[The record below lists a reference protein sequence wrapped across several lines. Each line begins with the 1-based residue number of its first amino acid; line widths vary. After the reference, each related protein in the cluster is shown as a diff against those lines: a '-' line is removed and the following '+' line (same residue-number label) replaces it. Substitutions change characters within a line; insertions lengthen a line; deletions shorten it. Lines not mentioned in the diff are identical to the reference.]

1 MTAAEP
7 LAETVGV
14 PAELR
19 QDRIAEEVET
29 RGFARVTDLADR
41 FGVSVVTVRSD
52 LGSLE
57 SLGRVRRVRGGAVP
71 AGALRHEPPLEQAAR
86 EHEAQKAAIAKEAAA
101 KLRAVDAGEATPAAA
116 PAAPAAKAPRKPP
129 APKAATP
136 KAAAAPEAKPAKAPR
151 ARKSEDKPA
160 RPPDRTIST
169 TARPR

>member
-86 EHEAQKAAIAKEAAA
+86 EHEAQKAAIAAYAASLVQPGQVVILDVGSTTTA
-101 KLRAVDAGEATPAAA
+101 IALELVEQLRQCDVRHCHHDVDDAG
-116 PAAPAAKAPRKPP
+116 
-129 APKAATP
+129 
-136 KAAAAPEAKPAKAPR
+136 
-151 ARKSEDKPA
+151 ARQG
-160 RPPDRTIST
+160 RRQGVQHL
-169 TARPR
+169 